1 MNRMARGAAIPA
13 PSGIIARLL
22 AVVLVLVVVAL
33 LLGATV
39 TGPWWY
45 TWRAWGLVLAAMV
58 TGAALAWAIRIPPPQ
73 VVAVRSARAPEPATE
88 KRYEL
93 AQALI
98 ELLALVPTD
107 SLRYRVKRALSDAGF
122 MEFSAD
128 GQPFDPAR
136 HHAAEVEWTD
146 DPTRNQ
152 RVARTLSPGYSDG
165 HTVVRAAEVLVYR
178 SGAPDGTG
186 IRGGNVR

>member
-13 PSGIIARLL
+13 PGGIMARLL
-22 AVVLVLVVVAL
+22 AVVLALIVVAL

-58 TGAALAWAIRIPPPQ
+58 TGAALAWAIRIPPPR
-73 VVAVRSARAPEPATE
+73 VVAVGSGRAPEPATD

-107 SLRYRVKRALSDAGF
+107 SLRYRVQRALSDAGIT
-122 MEFSAD
+122 EFSAE
-128 GQPFDPAR
+128 GEPFDPTR
-136 HHAAEVEWTD
+136 HHAADIEWTD

-165 HTVVRAAEVLVYR
+165 
-178 SGAPDGTG
+178 P
-186 IRGGNVR
+186 I